1 MFSRGDRLKIGL
13 GLGSRSLQK
22 ILMHE
27 AAGKQ
32 SRVPATQKIN
42 MHVIENLANLG
53 YEINNKQQEVYSC
66 TT

>member
-1 MFSRGDRLKIGL
+1 
-13 GLGSRSLQK
+13 
-22 ILMHE
+22 MHE